1 MSSILD
7 DHRRIA
13 RWTLLVIA
21 GLISVIAGLLVAL
34 GRAQAIPGLVA
45 GGGLAAVDVLLL
57 VRGLSRFGRASR
69 SLGAGALTGA
79 LLSRFAVVGS
89 LMGLLM
95 AARSLA
101 PVAVIAGFL
110 TLPVGLVSVGLAS
123 IRRKPG
129 AGGARRRHFA
139 R

>member
-1 MSSILD
+1 MSSTLD

-21 GLISVIAGLLVAL
+21 GLIAVLAGLLALL
-34 GRAQAIPGLVA
+34 GRASAIPGLLA
-45 GGGLAAVDVLLL
+45 GGGLAALDVLLL
-57 VRGLSRFGRASR
+57 ARGLSRFGRASH
-69 SLGAGALTGA
+69 SVGAGALTGA
-79 LLSRFAVVGS
+79 LLSRFVVVGS
-89 LMGLLM
+89 LMGVLM
-95 AARSLA
+95 AARTLA

>member
-1 MSSILD
+1 MASPLD
-7 DHRRIA
+7 DHRSVA
-13 RWTLLVIA
+13 AWTLVVIGGLIAVIA
-21 GLISVIAGLLVAL
+21 ALLLVV
-34 GRAQAIPGLVA
+34 GRAAAIPGLLA
-45 GGGLAAVDVLLL
+45 GGGLAALDVLLL
-57 VRGLSRFGRASR
+57 ARGLSRFGRASQ
-69 SLGAGALTGA
+69 SIGAGALTGA
-79 LLSRFAVVGS
+79 LLSRFVVVGS
-89 LMGLLM
+89 LMGVLM
-95 AARSLA
+95 AARNLA